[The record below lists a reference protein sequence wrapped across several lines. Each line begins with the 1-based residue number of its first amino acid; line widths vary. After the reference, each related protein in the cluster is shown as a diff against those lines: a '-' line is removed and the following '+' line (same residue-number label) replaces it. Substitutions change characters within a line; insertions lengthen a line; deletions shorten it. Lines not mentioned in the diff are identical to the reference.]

1 MRPSRTS
8 EERFDLTHAYSTY
21 IDTVADVFNK
31 QGEGF
36 FVPLYQR
43 EYTWEQDNINQL
55 FDDLLLGIL
64 ELAGD
69 DGDTATSFLG
79 TTIFVPLHD
88 KTETVR
94 AGEERAQPSQV
105 LLVIDGQQRISTIAL
120 LAIRLVA
127 RLRHLQSKL
136 RSETGE
142 PYAALLH
149 HTSDTVKALRKLYA
163 VEPGRGASPRHKPK
177 VIRATE
183 DRWTHRGDDTCYRS
197 PVARYI
203 ARYIRVPAG
212 SAGMRC
218 LPKDS
223 GRVWSNVRLIDQWL
237 EHISDAHVSGSELHG
252 HFPGGPAIAGEG
264 VQKYVL
270 GFSNEKIAN
279 MVNSATP
286 GESETIHWG
295 TSLYQL
301 FVVAYYLLERCV
313 INRLYPTREEW
324 GFDMFQA
331 LNATGTPLTAMETF
345 LPQVM
350 QAEQAEGKEWVGSPS
365 AGYFDRIEKLFERTT
380 SNQAKNRRTNDLLGA
395 FRLCHDGE
403 KLANRFSAQ
412 RRWMTLCYEKV
423 AENIQD
429 KRLYVRNLAG
439 VADFYRFAWYMEDVE
454 NPNIVRG
461 LEDHEEGDLASFL
474 VQYLKDANSRL
485 SAPILARYYVQMLND
500 PESKDEFV
508 AVAKACAAY
517 FTLIRSARSTTSGL
531 DDIYRRFFRGGDSP
545 FPVDSHSWRG
555 GSAELRANN
564 LRRYFRAALKH
575 RKVASKDEWMSA
587 SNGVLL
593 YRELKKVVRFVL
605 FVASH
610 DRVRDAGRPGLTKDG
625 NRNVCP
631 LLSLPRWRS
640 KDLKSIEH
648 VAPQNPPAN
657 HMWDSEIYA
666 QDRVDDVGNLLL
678 LPTDINKF
686 AANKSWPSKYL
697 HYCHLGVRSK
707 DRIAELKGEA
717 SRLGITLSKRAI
729 AALRKAQYNC
739 VIEPAVEVGLAGEW
753 RLELVDRRTKQIKE
767 LAWSRLRSWLAD

>member
-1 MRPSRTS
+1 MRQSRTS
-8 EERFDLTHAYSTY
+8 EDRFDLTHAYSTF
-21 IDTVADVFNK
+21 IDTVADLFNK

-55 FDDLLLGIL
+55 FDDLVLGIL
-64 ELAGD
+64 ELASD

-88 KTETVR
+88 KTDTVR

-127 RLRHLQSKL
+127 HLRHLERKL
-136 RSETGE
+136 QTETGE

-163 VEPGRGASPRHKPK
+163 VEPGRGASPRYKPK
-177 VIRATE
+177 VIRATD

-197 PVARYI
+197 PVACYI
-203 ARYIRVPAG
+203 ARFIRVPEAN
-212 SAGMRC
+212 AGMAC
-218 LPKDS
+218 LPEDA
-223 GRVWSNVRLIDQWL
+223 GRVRSNVRLIDRWL
-237 EHISDAHVSGSELHG
+237 DRVSDAHVSGSQLHG
-252 HFPGGPAIAGEG
+252 HFPSGSAIAGER
-264 VQKYVL
+264 VQKDVL
-270 GFSNEKIAN
+270 GFSNEKIAV
-279 MVNSATP
+279 MVNSATR
-286 GESETIHWG
+286 GERDKVHWG

-301 FVVAYYLLERCV
+301 FVLAYYLLQRCV

-350 QAEQAEGKEWVGSPS
+350 QAEQAEGNEWISTTS
-365 AGYFDRIEKLFERTT
+365 AACFDRIEKLFDKTT

-403 KLANRFSAQ
+403 KLPNRFSAQ

-429 KRLYVRNLAG
+429 KRVYVRHLAG

-454 NPNIVRG
+454 KPNIVRG

-474 VQYLKDANSRL
+474 VQYLKDANSKL

-500 PESKDEFV
+500 PELEDEFV
-508 AVAKACAAY
+508 AVAKACAAF
-517 FTLIRSARSTTSGL
+517 FTLVRSARSTTSGL
-531 DDIYRRFFRGGDSP
+531 DDIYRRFFRGGKSP
-545 FPVDSHSWRG
+545 FPVDSHSWKRG
-555 GSAELRANN
+555 AAEVRASD
-564 LRRYFRAALKH
+564 LKRYFRDALKN
-575 RKVASKDEWMSA
+575 RKVGSKDAWMTS
-587 SNGVLL
+587 SDGVLL

-610 DRVRDAGRPGLTKDG
+610 DRVRDSSRPGLTKGG
-625 NRNVCP
+625 NRNVCS
-631 LLSLPRWRS
+631 LLSLAQWRS

-648 VAPQNPPAN
+648 VAPA
-657 HMWDSEIYA
+657 
-666 QDRVDDVGNLLL
+666 
-678 LPTDINKF
+678 
-686 AANKSWPSKYL
+686 
-697 HYCHLGVRSK
+697 
-707 DRIAELKGEA
+707 
-717 SRLGITLSKRAI
+717 
-729 AALRKAQYNC
+729 
-739 VIEPAVEVGLAGEW
+739 EPAAEPHVGFRDLLARSSG
-753 RLELVDRRTKQIKE
+753 RRWEPAT
-767 LAWSRLRSWLAD
+767 LANRHQ